1 MPDFLYLYVRF
12 KDKAME
18 EKEVLLQTIGA
29 LNSTISSLSQTNA
42 ALQKRIDELTAQVAW
57 LNRQLFGRKSE
68 KLIAYD
74 PNLPSLF
81 DDEFLS
87 KAAEIEEARDAAVAS
102 IAQSAQDKKQE
113 RKNRKMIEDLPV
125 LERVVIEPENL
136 DLNLYKRI
144 GEEVTRVVE
153 HKPGQLYVKEII
165 RPKYGLK
172 NNTSLAP
179 AGKKAIEI
187 AEMPLLPIYKGIA
200 GSTLLSEVL
209 LQKYE
214 YHMPFYRQIQ
224 ELKHLGFK
232 ISESTLAGWFKPT
245 IELLKPL
252 YEVLKSEIMKS
263 DYLQG
268 DETTVPVVDKE
279 KKKTNKEYL
288 WLVRAVEKRLVLF
301 HYENGSR
308 SGNVIEKLTKDFKG
322 YFQCDGF
329 EGYEA
334 AFKTRG
340 DVQIVNCM
348 AHIRRHFEQAL
359 TENKSMAEHALK
371 EIQHLYQI
379 EQVCNE
385 KGYDVERRLKE
396 RQEKALPIMEA
407 LKLWMETE
415 GVKYSP
421 SSLIGKAIT
430 YAYTRWDNMMRYLK
444 DGRIHIDNNLA
455 ENAIRPITL
464 GRKNYLFCGNH
475 EAAENMSVVCSLL
488 ATCKAQDVN
497 PRDYLNFIIAKMP
510 YMQKASYEELLEL
523 LPHKWK
529 ESNHSKE

>member
-1 MPDFLYLYVRF
+1 MQ
-12 KDKAME
+12 

-29 LNSTISSLSQTNA
+29 LNSTISSLSETNA
-42 ALQKRIDELTAQVAW
+42 NLQKRIDELTAQVAW

-68 KLIAYD
+68 KLAKYD
-74 PNLPSLF
+74 PNQLTLF
-81 DDEFLS
+81 DDEFLAG
-87 KAAEIEEARDAAVAS
+87 AAEVQQARDEAVAS
-102 IAQSAQDKKQE
+102 ITQSTQDKKQE
-113 RKNRKMIEDLPV
+113 RKNRKMIEELPV
-125 LERVVIEPENL
+125 LERVVIEPENI
-136 DLNLYKRI
+136 DLNLYKKI
-144 GEEVTRVVE
+144 GEEITRVVE

-172 NNTSLAP
+172 DNTSLPP
-179 AGKKAIEI
+179 AGKKSIEI
-187 AEMPLLPIYKGIA
+187 ASMPLLPIYKGIA
-200 GSTLLSEVL
+200 GPTLLSEIL

-214 YHMPFYRQIQ
+214 YHLPFYRQIQ
-224 ELKHLGFK
+224 EFKHLGFK

-245 IELLKPL
+245 VELLKPL

-279 KKKTNKEYL
+279 KQKTNKEYL
-288 WLVRAVEKRLVLF
+288 WLVRAVEQRLVLF
-301 HYENGSR
+301 HYNKGSR
-308 SGNVIEKLTKDFKG
+308 SGKVIEELTKGFKG

-329 EGYEA
+329 QGYEA
-334 AFKTRG
+334 AFKTRDG
-340 DVQIVNCM
+340 VQLVNCM

-359 TENKSMAEHALK
+359 TENKAMAEHALK
-371 EIQHLYQI
+371 EIQLLYRI
-379 EQVCNE
+379 EQECKE
-385 KGYDVERRLKE
+385 KGYDVERRLAE
-396 RQEKALPIMEA
+396 RQQKAKPIMDA
-407 LKLWMETE
+407 LKVWMETE

-430 YAYTRWDNMMRYLK
+430 YAYTRWNNMMRYLN

-464 GRKNYLFCGNH
+464 GRKNYLFCGND

-488 ATCKAQDVN
+488 ATCKAHDVN

-523 LPHKWK
+523 LPHNWK
-529 ESNHSKE
+529 QINHSN